1 MLWTQAQMAQDT
13 DLTARVAMCYA
24 TETRDDPQRE
34 DPQMWASQHRWQW
47 ATAPGWDTAWDSAL
61 AAEVTAPGR
70 DPGVIT
76 DAMILS
82 EVQRII
88 GAR

>member
-13 DLTARVAMCYA
+13 DLTARVAMCFA

-34 DPQMWASQHRWQW
+34 DPQMWASQHRWEW
-47 ATAPGWDTAWDSAL
+47 ATAPGWAAAWASAL
-61 AAEVTAPGR
+61 TNGSEAPGR
-70 DPGVIT
+70 EPDVIT

-82 EVQRII
+82 EVQRIM
-88 GAR
+88 AAT